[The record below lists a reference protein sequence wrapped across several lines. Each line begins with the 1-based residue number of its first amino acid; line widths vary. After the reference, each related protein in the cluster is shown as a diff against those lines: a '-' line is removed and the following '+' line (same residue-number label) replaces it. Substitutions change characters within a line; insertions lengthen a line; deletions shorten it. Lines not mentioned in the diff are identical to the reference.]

1 MNSYYTAA
9 FFGVF
14 LPLVVIVYA
23 LFPKKARW
31 IVLLL
36 ASYAFFFLLSRKL
49 IVLLIAS
56 TVSIY
61 LVGLVLDRLRAK
73 GELTAAKEDTSQT
86 ASKTATP
93 WMRLVFA
100 LGVLF
105 NLAPLVA
112 FKHMGDLESL
122 ISGLPISVE
131 LPHWAAPVGISFYT
145 LMALSY
151 LIDVYRGNIPAD
163 KHLGRVALFL
173 SFFPQIMEGPIARYQ
188 QTAHQLTAGNRVTAA
203 NLYAGSLRI
212 LWGLAKKVIVA
223 DRLDAFVACIY
234 AYPGQYDGG
243 MVALGAL
250 LYLLQLYCD
259 FSGTMD
265 VGLGMARIFGIALPE
280 NFRQPFFSRT
290 LPEFWQRWNISLGTW
305 MRDYIFWPVMAS
317 RPVKWLSSAGRKA
330 RAPRWNS
337 LLAYA
342 FGLAIA
348 WFVSGLWHGA
358 GGQYMFVSF
367 YFFALIFLGRLL
379 TPAFRKVMSALHVNR
394 KSAWFHA
401 FQILRTLVL
410 IVIGVLFFGAV
421 DFSSAWD
428 LFTILVQKFSFA
440 SFANGKV
447 LDIRLDIH
455 DFAIVA
461 IVLAL
466 ALVVGIV
473 KERGI
478 DIAAWASGKGIV
490 FQWTLWLV
498 LNMCVIVFGAY
509 GVDYAQ
515 VHTIYSL
522 F

>member
-1 MNSYYTAA
+1 
-9 FFGVF
+9 
-14 LPLVVIVYA
+14 
-23 LFPKKARW
+23 
-31 IVLLL
+31 
-36 ASYAFFFLLSRKL
+36 
-49 IVLLIAS
+49 
-56 TVSIY
+56 
-61 LVGLVLDRLRAK
+61 
-73 GELTAAKEDTSQT
+73 
-86 ASKTATP
+86 
-93 WMRLVFA
+93 
-100 LGVLF
+100 
-105 NLAPLVA
+105 
-112 FKHMGDLESL
+112 
-122 ISGLPISVE
+122 
-131 LPHWAAPVGISFYT
+131 
-145 LMALSY
+145 
-151 LIDVYRGNIPAD
+151 
-163 KHLGRVALFL
+163 
-173 SFFPQIMEGPIARYQ
+173 
-188 QTAHQLTAGNRVTAA
+188 
-203 NLYAGSLRI
+203 
-212 LWGLAKKVIVA
+212 
-223 DRLDAFVACIY
+223 
-234 AYPGQYDGG
+234 
-243 MVALGAL
+243 
-250 LYLLQLYCD
+250 
-259 FSGTMD
+259 
-265 VGLGMARIFGIALPE
+265 
-280 NFRQPFFSRT
+280 
-290 LPEFWQRWNISLGTW
+290 
-305 MRDYIFWPVMAS
+305 
-317 RPVKWLSSAGRKA
+317 
-330 RAPRWNS
+330 
-337 LLAYA
+337 
-342 FGLAIA
+342 
-348 WFVSGLWHGA
+348 
-358 GGQYMFVSF
+358 MFVSF

-410 IVIGVLFFGAV
+410 IVIGALFFGAV